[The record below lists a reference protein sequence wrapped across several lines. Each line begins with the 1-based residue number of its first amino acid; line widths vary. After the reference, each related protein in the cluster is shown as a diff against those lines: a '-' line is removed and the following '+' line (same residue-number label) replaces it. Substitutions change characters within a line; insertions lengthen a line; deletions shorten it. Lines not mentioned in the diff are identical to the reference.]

1 MRVRVPATSANLGPG
16 FDCLG
21 LAIGRYDEVDVEL
34 SGDGLVVEVTGE
46 GADQLPRDETHLV
59 VSSLVRTA
67 ERLGLPIPGLR
78 LRARNTIPHGRGM
91 GSSAA
96 AVCAGVLA
104 ARALVTDGATRLPDA
119 ELLDLAA
126 GIEGHP
132 DNVAACL
139 LGGLT
144 MAWAESGAGSGVDAD
159 FRAVRLEPHE
169 SLRPVLFV
177 PSSRLA
183 TSTARGLLPA
193 TVPHADAATNAGRA
207 ALLIHAL
214 TADPGLLLPAT
225 EDRLHQS
232 YREPAMPA
240 SIELVA
246 RLRADG
252 VPAAV
257 SGAGP
262 SVLALPAPL
271 ASLGAAMQGYLPAG
285 WSMFVLSVDRSGAVV
300 RSG

>member
-1 MRVRVPATSANLGPG
+1 MRRVRVRVPATSANLGPG

-21 LAIGRYDEVDVEL
+21 LAVGRYDEVDVEL
-34 SGDGLVVEVTGE
+34 AGDGLAVEVAGE
-46 GADQLPRDETHLV
+46 GADDLPRDETHLV
-59 VSSLVRTA
+59 VASLLRTA
-67 ERLGLPIPGLR
+67 ERLGVRLPGLR

-104 ARALVTDGATRLPDA
+104 ARAFFADGDTRLPDE

-144 MAWAESGAGSGVDAD
+144 LAWADPGAGV
-159 FRAVRLEPHE
+159 RAERLEPHE
-169 SLRPVLFV
+169 GLRPVLFV
-177 PSSRLA
+177 PISRLS
-183 TSTARGLLPA
+183 TSAARGLLPA
-193 TVPHADAATNAGRA
+193 TVPHADAAANAGRA
-207 ALLIHAL
+207 ALLVHAL
-214 TADPGLLLPAT
+214 TAEPGLLLPAT
-225 EDRLHQS
+225 EDRLHQA
-232 YREPAMPA
+232 YRAPAMPA
-240 SIELVA
+240 SAELLA

-252 VPAAV
+252 VPAMV

-271 ASLGAAMQGYLPAG
+271 ASLGTAMAEYLPSG
-285 WSMFVLSVDRSGAVV
+285 WSLYVLPVDRTGAVV
-300 RSG
+300 RPG